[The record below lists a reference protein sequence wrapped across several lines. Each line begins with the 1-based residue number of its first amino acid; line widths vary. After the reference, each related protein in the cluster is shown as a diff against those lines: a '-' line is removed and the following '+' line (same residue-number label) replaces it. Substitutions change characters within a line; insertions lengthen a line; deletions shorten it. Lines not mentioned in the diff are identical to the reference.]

1 MRVTKCVSL
10 TKSRLDSSTT
20 RSTRPRSRMATGSRH
35 IFRLDEMP
43 NAVPTRSHQSSS
55 IPLPSSA
62 SPIQPVVSLLSA
74 RRPSW
79 TPSFDLPVR
88 ANQSPSRLR
97 EATGAELTPSSSPE
111 TGGNFQ
117 QSLQIDMK
125 SLVGDAVGNVE
136 YTINICCC
144 MLNQLL
150 R

>member
-1 MRVTKCVSL
+1 M
-10 TKSRLDSSTT
+10 DDAF
-20 RSTRPRSRMATGSRH
+20 STRLEPGMAASGRH

-43 NAVPTRSHQSSS
+43 NAAPPKSYQSSS
-55 IPLPSSA
+55 FPLPSSA
-62 SPIQPVVSLLSA
+62 SPIQPVVGLLSA

-79 TPSFDLPVR
+79 TPSFDHQVR
-88 ANQSPSRLR
+88 ANHSPSRLR

-136 YTINICCC
+136 YTLNIDCDV
-144 MLNQLL
+144 LN
-150 R
+150 